1 MRARGWKRGLIIA
14 AFVLLMVAAGS
25 LAGGWYFGGPLEQ
38 DAEFTVP
45 EGASLTSA
53 AAALER
59 AGAIGSQRQFLVGA
73 KLLGSGDG
81 IQAGEFLLPAGA
93 SGAKILDILQHGQ
106 PLRRLVTVPEGMP
119 SILVWEKL
127 KAEPLLTGDIPVPAE
142 GSVLPDSYDFQRG
155 EQRGA
160 VVARMQKAMRDYLA
174 EAWAKRKPAS
184 VVKTPQEAVTL
195 ASVVEKETGKAS
207 ERRMVAG
214 ALSNRLRIGMML
226 GADATAIYPITK
238 GKPLGRL
245 ILRSELRDPNPYNTR
260 AIRGLPVGPITN
272 PGREAIAAVL
282 DPAPTKALYYV
293 ADGTGGH
300 VFAETLEQHNANAAK
315 WRALRRA
322 RGEM

>member
-1 MRARGWKRGLIIA
+1 MKRIGCLAVVALA
-14 AFVLLMVAAGS
+14 AAALLW
-25 LAGGWYFGGPLEQ
+25 LAGGWYFGGALDK

-45 EGASLTSA
+45 QGASLTSA
-53 AAALER
+53 AQALED
-59 AGAIGSQRQFLVGA
+59 AGAIGSKSTFLLRA

-81 IQAGEFLLPAGA
+81 IQAGEFLLPGGA
-93 SGAKILDILQHGQ
+93 SEAKILDILQHGK
-106 PLRRLVTVPEGMP
+106 PLRRLVTIPEGMP

-127 KAEPLLTGDIPVPAE
+127 NAEPLLTGAIPVPAE
-142 GSVLPDSYDFQRG
+142 GSVLPDSYEFRRG
-155 EQRGA
+155 EPRAA

-174 EAWAKRKPAS
+174 EAWARRKPSA
-184 VVKTPQEAVTL
+184 VVKTPQEAVIL
-195 ASVVEKETGKAS
+195 ASIVEKETARAD

-214 ALSNRLRIGMML
+214 ALSNRVRIGMMI

-245 ILRSELRDPNPYNTR
+245 IRRSELRDPNPYNTR
-260 AIRGLPVGPITN
+260 AIAGLPIGPITN

-300 VFAETLEQHNANAAK
+300 VFADTLGQHNANAAR

>member
-1 MRARGWKRGLIIA
+1 MRRVGVLA
-14 AFVLLMVAAGS
+14 AVALAAAVALLWF
-25 LAGGWYFGGPLEQ
+25 AGGWYLGGTLDE

-45 EGASLTSA
+45 QGASLTTA
-53 AAALER
+53 ADGLEGS
-59 AGAIGSQRQFLVGA
+59 GAIGSKSAFLLRA
-73 KLLGSGDG
+73 RLLGSGDG

-93 SGAKILDILQHGQ
+93 SEARILDILQHGK
-106 PLRRLVTVPEGMP
+106 PLRRLVTIPEGMP

-127 KAEPLLTGDIPVPAE
+127 NAEKLLTGTIPVPPE
-142 GSVLPDSYDFQRG
+142 GSVLPDSYEFRRG
-155 EQRGA
+155 EPRA
-160 VVARMQKAMRDYLA
+160 DLVARMQKAMRDYLA
-174 EAWAKRKPAS
+174 EAWAKREPSS
-184 VVKTPQEAVTL
+184 VARTPQEAVTL

-207 ERRMVAG
+207 ERPMVAG
-214 ALSNRLRIGMML
+214 VLSNRLRIGMML
-226 GADATAIYPITK
+226 GADATAIYPITR

-245 ILRSELRDPNPYNTR
+245 IRVSELRDPNPYNTR
-260 AIRGLPVGPITN
+260 AIAGLPAGPITN

-300 VFAETLEQHNANAAK
+300 VFAETLAEHNANAAK